1 MHREMTKESSNP
13 KQVSVRVPVAL
24 WRKCMHRMVDEERGG
39 FQALIIE
46 WLEEYANS
54 DETAPPQ
61 RKTPLPGGKSNVI

>member
-1 MHREMTKESSNP
+1 
-13 KQVSVRVPVAL
+13 
-24 WRKCMHRMVDEERGG
+24 MVDEERGG